1 MISEENAPPIGAPP
15 TEVNGFEHAT
25 NITRVEDHPLKRC
38 SKVDERIITEK
49 DAQTKRCE
57 GEYSPPVY
65 ECKDH
70 GLETSISIASSKIR
84 YYYVR
89 LATLQRAD
97 RFRVVFDYK
106 L

>member
-57 GEYSPPVY
+57 GEYSPPRVRVQRSRPRNLDFDRVF
-65 ECKDH
+65 KNQI
-70 GLETSISIASSKIR
+70 LLRSISDVAAR
-84 YYYVR
+84 G
-89 LATLQRAD
+89 
-97 RFRVVFDYK
+97 
-106 L
+106 